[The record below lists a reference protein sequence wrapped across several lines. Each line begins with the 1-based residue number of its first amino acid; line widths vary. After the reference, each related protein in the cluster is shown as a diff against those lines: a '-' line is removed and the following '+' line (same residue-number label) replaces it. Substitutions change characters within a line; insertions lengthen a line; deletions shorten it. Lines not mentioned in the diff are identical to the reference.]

1 MDKEWF
7 YAFYEQDYFRKT
19 PEQVDK
25 GVTQAIPHVEFL
37 MDVLELSLDDR
48 ILDLCCGYGAH
59 AITLARRGYNITG
72 FDLCK
77 RALRLARGK
86 AQRDNV
92 EIPLVRGDMRWLP
105 FKGGFD
111 VVYNYFSSFGY
122 FEDDSQDLMVL
133 EGAARA
139 LKPGGR
145 FLIEN
150 INGAKILS
158 NFQQASPNGS
168 QKRTY
173 DAETGRLRAKWKF
186 VNEDTGESREHPT
199 VQRLYSIDELSSMLD
214 SVGLRPLNA
223 YGDIRKTE
231 YGKDSSRMIIL
242 ARKI

>member
-7 YAFYEQDYFRKT
+7 YAFFEQDYFRKT
-19 PEQVDK
+19 PEQVDE
-25 GVTQAIPHVEFL
+25 GVIQAIPHVEFL
-37 MDVLELSLDDR
+37 IDVLGPSLNDR

-59 AITLARRGYNITG
+59 AITLAGRGYDITG

-77 RALRLARGK
+77 RALRLAREK

-92 EIPLVRGDMRWLP
+92 GIPLVRGDMRWLP

-111 VVYNYFSSFGY
+111 VIYNYFSSFGY
-122 FEDDSQDLMVL
+122 FEDDSEDMMVL
-133 EGAARA
+133 GGVARA

-158 NFQQASPNGS
+158 NFQKASLNGS
-168 QKRTY
+168 QDRAY
-173 DAETGRLRAKWKF
+173 DAETGRLRTKWRF
-186 VNEDTGESREHPT
+186 VNEDTGESREYPA

-231 YGKDSSRMIIL
+231 YDEDSGRMIIL
-242 ARKI
+242 AQKI